1 MSSTPAFLAPLLALV
16 LPGTLFVGCLW
27 SMLVTVRR
35 HRNGLLGAGVYLWLA
50 VDVLVMVFAT
60 SWLAKS
66 LQVLWN
72 SGLSAEQ
79 AQATLTAGPALFMA
93 RPDAPQGGNFNHA
106 GGSQGHGQAPRAR
119 INDRRYTS
127 RTRAQVP
134 WRSLQLHL
142 SFEFQ

>member
-1 MSSTPAFLAPLLALV
+1 M
-16 LPGTLFVGCLW
+16 PGALFVGCLW

-93 RPDAPQGGNFNHA
+93 LALFLLVRPV
-106 GGSQGHGQAPRAR
+106 
-119 INDRRYTS
+119 
-127 RTRAQVP
+127 TRAVSRCFDRMRPKAGTSIKQAAHKDTGK
-134 WRSLQLHL
+134 RR
-142 SFEFQ
+142 